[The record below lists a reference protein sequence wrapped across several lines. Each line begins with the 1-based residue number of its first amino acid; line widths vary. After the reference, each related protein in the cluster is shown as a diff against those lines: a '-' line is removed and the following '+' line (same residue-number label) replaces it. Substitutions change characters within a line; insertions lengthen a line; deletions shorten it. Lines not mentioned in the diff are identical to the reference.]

1 MMNEPWSRS
10 TAPQGHVQGITA
22 QFGSQ
27 MIVHCPTDNL
37 ARGHVFE
44 GGDIEPSF
52 VRIDVSDVS
61 EPNPVRGC
69 TIEPLF
75 QQIWRR
81 FEAVIAVCGAR
92 LSVLAQARR
101 DIVFPHYSGHAP
113 LRNVLAIGFQ
123 ILVDPL

>member
-1 MMNEPWSRS
+1 MGE
-10 TAPQGHVQGITA
+10 AQPQGHVQGITA
-22 QFGSQ
+22 QFRSQ
-27 MIVHCPTDNL
+27 MIVHGPAHDFT
-37 ARGHVFE
+37 RGHVFD
-44 GGDIEPSF
+44 GGGIEPSF
-52 VRIDVSDVS
+52 VRIDVSNVS

-69 TIEPLF
+69 AIEPLF
-75 QQIWRR
+75 QQIWLR

-92 LSVLAQARR
+92 LSALAQARR